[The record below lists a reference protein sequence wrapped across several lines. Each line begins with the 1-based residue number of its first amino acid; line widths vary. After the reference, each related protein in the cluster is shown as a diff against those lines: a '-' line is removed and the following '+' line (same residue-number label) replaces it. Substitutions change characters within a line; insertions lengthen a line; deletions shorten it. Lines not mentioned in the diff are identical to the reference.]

1 MLIVLSCQDTNISY
15 KIVFVTNDYIDDL
28 IEESLNSEDKNILDV
43 NYFNEALNEKNWDIT
58 SNEDYEGTLKAK
70 LEKKTVI

>member
-58 SNEDYEGTLKAK
+58 SNEDYEGTLK
-70 LEKKTVI
+70 LN